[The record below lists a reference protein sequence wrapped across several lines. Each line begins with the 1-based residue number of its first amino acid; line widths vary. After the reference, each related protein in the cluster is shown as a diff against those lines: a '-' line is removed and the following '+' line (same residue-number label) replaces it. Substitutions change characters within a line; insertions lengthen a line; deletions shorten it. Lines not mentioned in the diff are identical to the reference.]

1 MEGEGIDSKGDAP
14 SNRVMLLLGLL
25 MMLWKCLLWAST
37 LSMSKLHTFVPVFYI
52 GIPMLSVPFS
62 LTYDN
67 KTFWIFNMI
76 ATHNIVNIIF
86 MLCDVIN
93 LATEFLNF
101 LRFDQSV
108 FEFDFLD
115 LRKNLSR
122 SLILH
127 FISCYPW

>member
-1 MEGEGIDSKGDAP
+1 
-14 SNRVMLLLGLL
+14 
-25 MMLWKCLLWAST
+25 
-37 LSMSKLHTFVPVFYI
+37 
-52 GIPMLSVPFS
+52 MLSVPFS

-122 SLILH
+122 SLILR